1 MLQDFCKIFDVE
13 KCVTI
18 TTRRITIMH
27 FLICL
32 MCKKEK
38 KRKEKNRKEKK
49 RIEKKRKEKKERKT
63 KILLK
68 NEACMHFF

>member
-49 RIEKKRKEKKERKT
+49 RK
-63 KILLK
+63 
-68 NEACMHFF
+68 